1 MVHAADRRLDHGDVQ
16 RVELVA
22 VLLEIEVRRLA
33 VRADDYVARPRAEV
47 EGHADGFPSRA
58 DDDDLLVDALAAV
71 AVGADMRGVA
81 VDAVEPWYVGP
92 DVLQA
97 ARERELEGVLVVA
110 HDALTHGIA
119 QLDASRSC
127 LVAAGAAKL
136 GRPDAGKAEK
146 SVDPACLP
154 VARVT
159 RIHEHDVVEIT
170 RQPDA
175 RAQAGRAAANDC
187 HIEASIG

>member
-33 VRADDYVARPRAEV
+33 VRADDDVARPRAEV

-97 ARERELEGVLVVA
+97 DREEQPARAEHLAARERELEGVLVVA

-119 QLDASRSC
+119 QLDAS
-127 LVAAGAAKL
+127 
-136 GRPDAGKAEK
+136 
-146 SVDPACLP
+146 
-154 VARVT
+154 
-159 RIHEHDVVEIT
+159 
-170 RQPDA
+170 
-175 RAQAGRAAANDC
+175 
-187 HIEASIG
+187 